1 MPSKP
6 PSQSPASSAQPPAT
20 SAKSATKRT
29 KKPTRRSFSAAE
41 KLRIVREADGC
52 TERGQIEALLR
63 REGIYSSLL
72 AAWRRALRLNGEVG
86 LAHRRPGRKSARDDR
101 DDRIASLQREVQR
114 LEQQLARSNKIV
126 ELQKKVSELLAI
138 DLTSNDAP

>member
-1 MPSKP
+1 LDCDFADGRARAP
-6 PSQSPASSAQPPAT
+6 PSSSRHDGHRRGRT
-20 SAKSATKRT
+20 T